1 MMLIEISYNIWF
13 FEHINICKYDVYPLF
28 SKKKKNENIKKNKVS
43 LDVYDQIESDK
54 IMI

>member
-1 MMLIEISYNIWF
+1 MILIEISYNIWF

-28 SKKKKNENIKKNKVS
+28 SNYNHENIKKNKVN